1 MKRLLLIV
9 LLLTGFQGFSQTKGI
24 SYQAV
29 ILSPS
34 DQELPGQNAA
44 GNILA
49 NTAVSIQFTIV
60 NAAAGKEFQEF
71 HRTSTD
77 GYGMINLL
85 IGTGTSSGSVKFPD
99 IVWDGTIKKLKV
111 GIDFAG
117 GTNFS
122 PLSEQNLTYMPQP
135 VNDQTAQAIAGILV
149 DQAILK
155 QEISEIELLRGEQGE
170 VGTQG
175 IQGESG
181 PQGIKGDKGDTGA
194 QGIQGEGGPQ
204 GPAGNDGIN
213 GIAGST
219 GAQGPIGPI
228 GATGAQGP
236 QGPAGNDGINGIA
249 GVTGAQGPI
258 GPIGA
263 TGATGPKGPAGLDG
277 INGTAG
283 AIGPMGPQGPAGLNG
298 VDGANGIN
306 GEDGDD
312 GINGTPGAAGLNGAQ
327 GAKGDTGAMGIQGE
341 TGPQGIKGDK
351 GDTGIKGD
359 KGDTGLKGDTGDQG
373 IQGDKGDTGQKG
385 DIGSQGI
392 QGDKGDGFSNGTA
405 AGQLMYWNGSAW
417 VVVATTA
424 NQGAALQLIAGVPTW
439 VGGTPPTAP
448 GAPTIGTATGGDAQA
463 TVPFTAPTSN
473 GGAAITTYTATS
485 SPGNITGTVSQ
496 AGSGTITVTGLTN
509 NTPYTFTVTATNS
522 VGTGAASAAS
532 NSVTPVAAAP
542 SVTTVTSSTGRVWM
556 DRNLGATQ
564 VATSST
570 DADSYGD
577 LYQWGRGTDG
587 HQIRTSGT
595 TTTRSSSDTPENGN
609 FITSSGGDWRSSQN
623 DNLWQGVNG
632 TNNPCPTGYRLPTE
646 TEWTAEIASWGSG
659 NNNSVG
665 ALASPL
671 KLPMAGNRTNS
682 AGSLGNVGSFAFYW
696 SSTVS
701 SAKSRSLGFFTSA
714 ASMAATD
721 RATGFAVRC
730 IQAQAL

>member
-175 IQGESG
+175 IQGETG

-228 GATGAQGP
+228 GATGA
-236 QGPAGNDGINGIA
+236 
-249 GVTGAQGPI
+249 
-258 GPIGA
+258 
-263 TGATGPKGPAGLDG
+263 TGPKGPAGLDG
-277 INGTAG
+277 INGTAGAIGPMGPQGPAGLNGVDGANGINGEDGDDGVNGAPGLAG

-439 VGGTPPTAP
+439 VGGTPPP
-448 GAPTIGTATGGDAQA
+448 
-463 TVPFTAPTSN
+463 
-473 GGAAITTYTATS
+473 
-485 SPGNITGTVSQ
+485 SP
-496 AGSGTITVTGLTN
+496 
-509 NTPYTFTVTATNS
+509 P
-522 VGTGAASAAS
+522 
-532 NSVTPVAAAP
+532 P
-542 SVTTVTSSTGRVWM
+542 SVTSAGGRVWM

-595 TTTRSSSDTPENGN
+595 TTTLSSTDSPGN
-609 FITSSGGDWRSSQN
+609 DKFIMPPFSEPYDWRSPQN
-623 DNLWQGVNG
+623 ANLWQGVNG
-632 TNNPCPTGYRLPTE
+632 VNNPCPTGYRLPTGA
-646 TEWTAEIASWGSG
+646 EWEAELATWST
-659 NNNSVG
+659 NDPAG
-665 ALASPL
+665 AFASPL
-671 KLPMAGNRTNS
+671 KLPVAGHRS
-682 AGSLGNVGSFAFYW
+682 IFFGMYEVGTTGHYW
-696 SSTVS
+696 SSTHDFGPSIQSLQLALDS
-701 SAKSRSLGFFTSA
+701 SSSTRYDFQAQGMS
-714 ASMAATD
+714 
-721 RATGFAVRC
+721 VRC
-730 IQAQAL
+730 IQDER